1 MESGNG
7 VEAVDLASRLSDP
20 IHLLITDVVLPGGM
34 TGVQVAEQARRTL
47 PNLKTLYTTGYT
59 VNAVV
64 HNGQLDPGVAM
75 VNKPYRRKELL
86 AKIRKILDGE
96 KL

>member
-1 MESGNG
+1 
-7 VEAVDLASRLSDP
+7 
-20 IHLLITDVVLPGGM
+20 M

-75 VNKPYRRKELL
+75 VNKLYRRKELL